1 MYASIAK
8 QLFENGYNC
17 SQSVVLAFK
26 DLINVDEKELLKLSL
41 PLGGGLGRLRL
52 TCGAAS
58 GLAVVLGL
66 LLDSSDKDYVYTT
79 TRELLKKFEEVNG
92 SLICKELLEQDKVIV
107 QIGGKPEE
115 RTKEYYDNRPCSL
128 IVYNAAKILE
138 DYLIE
143 QKIIKHSS

>member
-17 SQSVVLAFK
+17 SQAVVLAFK

-79 TRELLKKFEEVNG
+79 TRELLKKPN
-92 SLICKELLEQDKVIV
+92 
-107 QIGGKPEE
+107 
-115 RTKEYYDNRPCSL
+115 
-128 IVYNAAKILE
+128 
-138 DYLIE
+138 IE
-143 QKIIKHSS
+143 ITPATRA